1 MNSEQKILIGLGV
14 VSVGLMFFLSDAG
27 KKVLSS
33 VGFGGSAGGLGA
45 DVPAGSG
52 FAVLSSVP
60 TTNVPTTNVPTTN
73 YVDVEDSF
81 IERSA
86 IASDKVASGKSA
98 SVKDI
103 IVSAPFRSTV
113 INKNPI
119 TQKTEIGIKP
129 FGLTVSTPTWS
140 SADLQKALKGGSPTT
155 STSPTIDNAIKKDT
169 SKGIILS
176 GSKLPDFKLNPQLSK
191 GVKLG

>member
-52 FAVLSSVP
+52 FAVLSS
-60 TTNVPTTNVPTTN
+60 VPTTNVPTTN